1 MSRSAGKARTQLSK
15 KGGHMKSIAYSLL
28 LLAILSGCGST
39 TESTG
44 PSVHIG
50 NVVQIG
56 LHLNS
61 KGEFVLDGQVSV
73 PLTPMDELVGASWD
87 FAFETVLNKAKHKSN
102 YLIVLWQDAN
112 GNIMEDDYPIGQPF
126 QINFEHDQWVRRIE
140 RIGDGNIIVSVEKQ
154 AMAVQSLSTS
164 LPPAP
169 RPTKRV
175 QTSDPEKFVRSYF
188 NAVWQDRN
196 YDYMWKN
203 YLTSTF
209 QASSS
214 PGGYQEYIQWW
225 GSVERVDL
233 NNISVSRQSDSWAS
247 TTVNVTFHLKD
258 GRILANRVYSYD
270 LTYNYDLGSW
280 QFDIH

>member
-61 KGEFVLDGQVSV
+61 KGEFVLDGQASV

-175 QTSDPEKFVRSYF
+175 QP
-188 NAVWQDRN
+188 A
-196 YDYMWKN
+196 
-203 YLTSTF
+203 
-209 QASSS
+209 ASSRS
-214 PGGYQEYIQWW
+214 ASAIADSEATTGSTLKPVMNLMSSMAKTLV
-225 GSVERVDL
+225 GSVMAMV
-233 NNISVSRQSDSWAS
+233 SVEPTRESGTIW
-247 TTVNVTFHLKD
+247 
-258 GRILANRVYSYD
+258 
-270 LTYNYDLGSW
+270 
-280 QFDIH
+280 